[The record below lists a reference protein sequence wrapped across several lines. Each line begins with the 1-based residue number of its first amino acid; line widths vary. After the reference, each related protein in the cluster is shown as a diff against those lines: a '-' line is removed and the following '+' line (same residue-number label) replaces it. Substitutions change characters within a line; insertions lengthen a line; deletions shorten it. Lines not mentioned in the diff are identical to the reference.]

1 MVNVRIIVAAVIAAA
16 VLASGCGKK
25 AEEAVQE
32 KIVEQA
38 LKAGGTKDAKVDI
51 KNGGVSIQGT
61 NEKGEKIDIKTSGD
75 KMTMTTSN
83 TENGTTT
90 ISTEK
95 NSFKSTSPDG
105 TVVMSGEGATVPE
118 NFPKDIP
125 IYAGTTVFSSSDS
138 PKEATYMVQLQ
149 SNDAVKAVADY
160 YAREMVAQG
169 WKEIQK
175 VENSGD
181 SPMTMLSY
189 EKEERTAMVNVMND
203 DGKST
208 IMISTAKK

>member
-1 MVNVRIIVAAVIAAA
+1 
-16 VLASGCGKK
+16 
-25 AEEAVQE
+25 
-32 KIVEQA
+32 
-38 LKAGGTKDAKVDI
+38 
-51 KNGGVSIQGT
+51 
-61 NEKGEKIDIKTSGD
+61 
-75 KMTMTTSN
+75 
-83 TENGTTT
+83 
-90 ISTEK
+90 
-95 NSFKSTSPDG
+95 
-105 TVVMSGEGATVPE
+105 
-118 NFPKDIP
+118 
-125 IYAGTTVFSSSDS
+125 
-138 PKEATYMVQLQ
+138 MVQLQ